1 MNRYTVSRTLG
12 DGTYGSVLKAVNKQT
27 GEVVAVKKMKKKF
40 FSWEE
45 CMQLREVK
53 SLRKLNHPSIVK
65 LKEVIRENDELFF
78 VFEYMEKN
86 LYEAMKA
93 RERHFPEQ
101 AVRNIMWQLMQGLAF
116 MHKHGFF
123 HRDIKPEN
131 CLVRGDTVKLADF
144 GLAREIRSRP
154 PFTDYVSTRWY
165 RAPEVLLRSP
175 SYNSPIDQF
184 AMGCVMAELFTLRPL
199 FPGTSEPDQLFK
211 LCSVLGTPSAKTWP
225 EGVKLAA
232 AMNFKFPLFS
242 PVPLSELVPS
252 ASEDALDLLAGL
264 LDLDPNKRP
273 TASQALQHPFFSRH
287 LSLPTALPPVGSAS
301 GIGIGSGSNGY
312 SSSNS
317 GPNTT
322 LGAPRFIEDGGR
334 EVALPEQSTAHTAS
348 SSGSHRTGVV
358 SPESIGASS
367 SYSQQQSSKRH
378 KGIDDTEQERGN
390 GRSGV
395 DVGGDAFDIDALIA
409 DYESSRNDN
418 DEIVEASNTSSSSSS
433 KFQQFGGSKKSFP
446 AKDDLYGS
454 TTNSHKSSNQRIG
467 GAPEQLVKL
476 TSGVRNTLGGAAAP
490 SSLTSG
496 YNSTFAGVS
505 SSSSSSGYSPSG
517 LSPTFGSVSN
527 SLGIIPSSTFSLSN
541 MANNSSSTL
550 SSKNDSPGFGSLRSG
565 GGGLRSHKT
574 PNSSSLSYNPPSGL
588 GGGVSASTFSL
599 GLGGGPASRPIGQ
612 NTNFGTSSPPS
623 GSLNFVA
630 PSGSRYKNV
639 ARYGPGGSSSILT
652 GSGVG
657 EGGGFG
663 GLSGCGSVNG
673 GGTVSSTTS
682 NGPPGYNFRASQTI
696 SPELSSFSSGTS
708 VFGSNLNPVV
718 ASKYGVS
725 LERGHD
731 KPSSGSTTN
740 PNSSGGAA
748 RFYSSTY
755 SSSYQSAL
763 ASTTTNP
770 TSGGGVGGGS
780 GNGGF
785 SFGSNTGST
794 FNSTIGAG
802 LSSSPSGGGGLGS
815 GLGLIS
821 LRGSGLGN
829 PSTQKPVNGSN
840 GQSTFGGVGG
850 GGGGRRA
857 FLSAAAG
864 SLGFGSSTSGSG
876 VLTGGT
882 GTGTGPSSGSLYGG
896 GGGGRF
902 RFN

>member
-40 FSWEE
+40 YSWEE

-252 ASEDALDLLAGL
+252 ASEDALDLLSGL

-273 TASQALQHPFFSRH
+273 TAQQALQHPFFSRH
-287 LSLPTALPPVGSAS
+287 LSLPTALPPVGG
-301 GIGIGSGSNGY
+301 GIGIGASTSVFGY
-312 SSSNS
+312 S
-317 GPNTT
+317 GPNTA

-334 EVALPEQSTAHTAS
+334 EVALPEQSTTHTAS
-348 SSGSHRTGVV
+348 SGGSHRTGVV
-358 SPESIGASS
+358 SPESTGASS
-367 SYSQQQSSKRH
+367 YSTQQQASKRL
-378 KGIDDTEQERGN
+378 KGADDSEKG
-390 GRSGV
+390 GG
-395 DVGGDAFDIDALIA
+395 GGDAGIDSFDIDALIA
-409 DYESSRNDN
+409 DYENSRNDN
-418 DEIVEASNTSSSSSS
+418 DEIVERNTSS
-433 KFQQFGGSKKSFP
+433 KFQQSGGAKKSFP
-446 AKDDLYGS
+446 TKDDLYGS
-454 TTNSHKSSNQRIG
+454 STNMQRSTIQRVG
-467 GAPEQLVKL
+467 GAPEQLVKFGGGGR
-476 TSGVRNTLGGAAAP
+476 SAQSGAAIP
-490 SSLTSG
+490 SSLNSG
-496 YNSTFAGVS
+496 YNSSSIGVS
-505 SSSSSSGYSPSG
+505 SSSSGCSPSG
-517 LSPTFGSVSN
+517 LSPSFGGVS
-527 SLGIIPSSTFSLSN
+527 SATGLIPSSSFSLSN
-541 MANNSSSTL
+541 ISGNNMSTL
-550 SSKNDSPGFGSLRSG
+550 SSKKNDSPSGFGTIRTGGG

-574 PNSSSLSYNPPSGL
+574 PNSSTLTYNPPTGNVAGNSSSSSFGLGGSNSSFHLGGL
-588 GGGVSASTFSL
+588 GGGMGARAVHVS
-599 GLGGGPASRPIGQ
+599 GGGSTTIGGHLGM
-612 NTNFGTSSPPS
+612 NNNFSSGSPPS
-623 GSLNFVA
+623 GSLSFVA
-630 PSGSRYKNV
+630 PGGSRYKGV
-639 ARYGPGGSSSILT
+639 ARYGPGGSSSLLT
-652 GSGVG
+652 GAGVDV
-657 EGGGFG
+657 GG
-663 GLSGCGSVNG
+663 SASPYQGSN
-673 GGTVSSTTS
+673 
-682 NGPPGYNFRASQTI
+682 NGPPGYNFHANQTGGTHVT
-696 SPELSSFSSGTS
+696 EQNTFSSVGAA
-708 VFGSNLNPVV
+708 FGSNSNNGSTPAYGLNSSVTS
-718 ASKYGVS
+718 SKNGIVGS
-725 LERGHD
+725 HD
-731 KPSSGSTTN
+731 APLSGSTTN

-755 SSSYQSAL
+755 SSSYQSAQANSSYPNNSGSGHGSSFSL
-763 ASTTTNP
+763 SVGNVGSSLSLSP
-770 TSGGGVGGGS
+770 GGSSGSGG
-780 GNGGF
+780 
-785 SFGSNTGST
+785 
-794 FNSTIGAG
+794 
-802 LSSSPSGGGGLGS
+802 LGGGLG
-815 GLGLIS
+815 LVS
-821 LRGSGLGN
+821 LRGSGLGASSIQKN
-829 PSTQKPVNGSN
+829 LASTTSN
-840 GQSTFGGVGG
+840 ASSGQNSYNV
-850 GGGGRRA
+850 GGGGRRGA

-864 SLGFGSSTSGSG
+864 SLGLGGGS
-876 VLTGGT
+876 TGLMSVN
-882 GTGTGPSSGSLYGG
+882 SSSASSAY